1 MLKARFGT
9 AGMEAGMATWRRRD
23 LERRSG
29 ERGRRV
35 AQVMRVELVLAM
47 IALLVAAISLW
58 QALAAQSRADLLA
71 HDLSAANAR
80 LRSLEML
87 GLPSLPAR
95 SADGAAA
102 RLPPLSTAPLRS
114 GASPSP

>member
-1 MLKARFGT
+1 
-9 AGMEAGMATWRRRD
+9 MATWRRRD

-35 AQVMRVELVLAM
+35 AQLLRTELVLAL
-47 IALLVAAISLW
+47 IALFVAAFSLW

-80 LRSLEML
+80 LRNLEAL
-87 GLPSLPAR
+87 GSVAPLPSR
-95 SADGAAA
+95 SAGSDVVGSGAV
-102 RLPPLSTAPLRS
+102 LPPLPSVPLRS
-114 GASPSP
+114 GSTSSP